1 MSGVRITIKPP
12 LSDAIRVTRGVRR
25 HLLQTSGVWWLR
37 KDSIR
42 CREGRTA
49 ERPIA
54 GIQLGTGPTSFYLL
68 SRGAYSGTAPGTCRP
83 FWTSPRRFYSLS
95 RGAYSGTRGC
105 VQPADGR
112 RPFLFAV
119 ARGVQ
124 RNGSS
129 KAKRFGF
136 PFLFAVARGVQRNVA
151 PLTPQGRRSTPFL
164 FAVARGVQRNP
175 TMTPTVGA
183 LTRSWGF
190 YSL

>member
-68 SRGAYSGTAPGTCRP
+68 SRGAYSGTGQARQRGLD
-83 FWTSPRRFYSLS
+83 SRFYSLS
-95 RGAYSGTRGC
+95 REAYNGT
-105 VQPADGR
+105 
-112 RPFLFAV
+112 
-119 ARGVQ
+119 
-124 RNGSS
+124 
-129 KAKRFGF
+129 
-136 PFLFAVARGVQRNVA
+136 
-151 PLTPQGRRSTPFL
+151 
-164 FAVARGVQRNP
+164 
-175 TMTPTVGA
+175 
-183 LTRSWGF
+183 
-190 YSL
+190 